1 MFRELRGGITGWG
14 DLRMTAQLTNEEVPL
29 GAPLKVP
36 SAAHPGFFFLGGEC
50 LSQTKGLREILQST
64 GLLGYKI
71 CPKSN
76 FSK

>member
-36 SAAHPGFFFLGGEC
+36 SAAHPRFFFWGGGV
-50 LSQTKGLREILQST
+50 SF
-64 GLLGYKI
+64 
-71 CPKSN
+71 SN
-76 FSK
+76 EGSKRNSAIYRSVRV